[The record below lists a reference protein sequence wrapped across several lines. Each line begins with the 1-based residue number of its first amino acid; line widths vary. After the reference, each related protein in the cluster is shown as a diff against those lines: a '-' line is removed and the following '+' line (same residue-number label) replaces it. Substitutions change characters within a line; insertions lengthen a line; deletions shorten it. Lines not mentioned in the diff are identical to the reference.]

1 MYKIK
6 CRPLKI
12 LKSTLT
18 CFSLLLSSVIFSQ
31 NIGVNTANPIDI
43 FHVDSKGNN
52 PLQGTPSSDQ
62 QSDDFIVTK
71 KGNVGIGT
79 INPTAKL
86 QIESNPD
93 TNPLQIEGLT
103 DGKFLSNNILVI
115 DNQNIVKKAS
125 ALESYSS
132 PSPTIF
138 TLNLIQYDFL
148 QNTNPGG
155 VNTIPMTL
163 TTNTIEGLTYD
174 ETTSTIRFPKG
185 TYQFVFIYN
194 AKHKDCNL
202 SSYFME
208 FPLGNG
214 KTKVYNTSPHKI
226 NTSDEH
232 GGSMNYATS
241 IPEGKTWRIQL
252 GRGES
257 GFCEGKGMTLMDRQ
271 TQLLIYKLKN

>member
-12 LKSTLT
+12 VKSTLT
-18 CFSLLLSSVIFSQ
+18 CFLLLLSTVIFSQ

-52 PLQGTPSSDQ
+52 PLKGNPSSDQ

-86 QIESNPD
+86 QIESNSD

-103 DGKFLSNNILVI
+103 EGQLLSNNILVI
-115 DNQNIVKKAS
+115 DNQNIVKKAPP
-125 ALESYSS
+125 LESYNN

-138 TLNLIQYDFL
+138 TLNQIQENFL
-148 QNTNPGG
+148 QNTNPGE
-155 VNTIPMTL
+155 VSTIPMTL

-174 ETTSTIRFPKG
+174 ETTSTITFPKG
-185 TYQFVFIYN
+185 TYQFIFIYN

-208 FPLGNG
+208 FPFGNN

-226 NTSDEH
+226 NSSDDH
-232 GGSMNYATS
+232 GGSMNYVTS
-241 IPEGKTWRIQL
+241 IPEGVKWKIQL

-257 GFCEGKGMTLMDRQ
+257 GFCLGEGMKLMDRQ
-271 TQLLIYKLKN
+271 TQLLIYKLKD